1 MKYPTPPI
9 NATAPIVMPT
19 IIPADDPDD
28 FDGGDGDGGGDGGTE
43 AEFFINATLVN
54 FVDL

>member
-1 MKYPTPPI
+1 
-9 NATAPIVMPT
+9 MPT